1 MNRILTLCT
10 TFAVVIGVLA
20 PSGGFAATRPD
31 DRAGLIGVGAAQAA
45 QAVPDVFDRAV
56 ARNSTAAGL
65 DAVDRA
71 VLRST
76 VDNRRPDD
84 RAEARGPGVFT
95 TVSPTAA
102 ATQNDGFAWSDALL
116 GASAMLGVL
125 LLGAAGALVIR
136 HRGRVALR

>member
-10 TFAVVIGVLA
+10 TFAVVIGILA
-20 PSGGFAATRPD
+20 PSGAFASLRPD

-45 QAVPDVFDRAV
+45 QPVPDVFDRAV
-56 ARNSTAAGL
+56 ARHAPAGP

-95 TVSPTAA
+95 TVSPAAA
-102 ATQNDGFAWSDALL
+102 ATQNDGFARSDALL

>member
-1 MNRILTLCT
+1 MNRILTLCA

-20 PSGGFAATRPD
+20 PNGAIASTRPD
-31 DRAGLIGVGAAQAA
+31 DRAGQIGVGAAQAA
-45 QAVPDVFDRAV
+45 QPIPDVFERAV
-56 ARNSTAAGL
+56 ARNATAGP
-65 DAVDRA
+65 DAFERA

-84 RAEARGPGVFT
+84 RAEARGPGAFT
-95 TVSPTAA
+95 TVSPAA
-102 ATQNDGFAWSDALL
+102 AASPDDGFAWSDALL
-116 GASAMLGVL
+116 GASAMLGIV